1 MKGQPDW
8 FQGRTWMEVM
18 EEALVAAVGELREK
32 LGDEVSAW
40 QWGRL
45 HKQHFKHPLGEVKGL
60 DRIFNRGPVPVGGD
74 ANTVWQAAY
83 APYHGYDLN
92 SFTASWRQIID
103 LADFNRSQAILPSG
117 ESGHPG
123 SRHYSD
129 MTALWKKVE
138 YHPMPWDRAEV
149 EAQAEGRTELAPA
162 QDNAG
167 AK

>member
-1 MKGQPDW
+1 
-8 FQGRTWMEVM
+8 
-18 EEALVAAVGELREK
+18 
-32 LGDEVSAW
+32 
-40 QWGRL
+40 
-45 HKQHFKHPLGEVKGL
+45 LGEVKGL
-60 DRIFNRGPVPVGGD
+60 DRTFNRGPVPVGGD

-129 MTALWKKVE
+129 QTALWKKAE

-149 EAQAEGRTELAPA
+149 ESHAEGRTELTP
-162 QDNAG
+162 NN
-167 AK
+167 